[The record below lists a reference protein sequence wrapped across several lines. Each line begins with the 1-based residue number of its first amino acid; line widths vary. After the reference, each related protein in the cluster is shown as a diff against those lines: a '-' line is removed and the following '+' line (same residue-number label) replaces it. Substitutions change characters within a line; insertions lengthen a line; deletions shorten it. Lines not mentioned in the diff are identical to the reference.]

1 LTAWATGAND
11 AESFFYRNLCST
23 NKNDQIF
30 LYRGD
35 ETDMKKHPLPLTLCV
50 ALGAAS
56 FCTVASAQ
64 LNLQLYGRLYP
75 YLNSEKA
82 SGATPIGTAVSTLAA
97 TAAGPSAISGGIKGM
112 VAGNSNLGIRGSEKF
127 GSIKAEFQVEG
138 VVGLDEGMGF
148 LWNRNDFVGLSGNFG
163 SVKLGF
169 MDTVFKE
176 YGDTIGVLNVS
187 SGTPMSSS
195 NILRKVSF
203 GASNNARFH
212 ERRANSIRYDSP
224 SLSGFEFGL
233 QVSTQEAPLAGVTA
247 SGNSAKTYSYGVK
260 YDNGPIYVALAM
272 EQHTN
277 WYGGSSNAPTARRN
291 LTTAGVTSN
300 DKAMQLTI
308 EVRPTKEHKI
318 EFDVIKKKYD
328 ENATIT
334 GRFQNYQNTAY
345 LVGWEARWTPQWR
358 TVVQIVKSGA
368 GSCTLVAT
376 ACSTDGLE
384 GSKFITGASYYISRR
399 TYVFGVYDKMTN
411 GASGRFAANDFG
423 AVNSGE
429 DSRHFIAG
437 ISHAF

>member
-1 LTAWATGAND
+1 
-11 AESFFYRNLCST
+11 
-23 NKNDQIF
+23 
-30 LYRGD
+30 
-35 ETDMKKHPLPLTLCV
+35 
-50 ALGAAS
+50 LG
-56 FCTVASAQ
+56 T
-64 LNLQLYGRLYP
+64 
-75 YLNSEKA
+75 
-82 SGATPIGTAVSTLAA
+82 TVSTLAA
-97 TAAGPSAISGGIKGM
+97 TPATPAAGSPISGGIKGM
-112 VAGNSNLGIRGSEKF
+112 AAGNSNLGIRGSERF
-127 GSIKAEFQVEG
+127 GPIKAEFQVEG
-138 VVGLDEGMGF
+138 VVSLDDGTGF
-148 LWNRNDFVGLSGNFG
+148 LWNRNDFVGLSGSFG

-176 YGDTIGVLNVS
+176 YGDTLGVLGVS

-224 SLSGFEFGL
+224 SFAGGFEVGL

-247 SGNSAKTYSYGVK
+247 NGSSAKTYSYGLK
-260 YDNGPIYVALAM
+260 YDGGPLYVALAM
-272 EQHTN
+272 EQHTG

-291 LTTAGVTSN
+291 LTTPGVTSN
-300 DKAMQLTI
+300 DKAMQLTV
-308 EVRPTKEHKI
+308 EWRLDPVHKF

-334 GRFQNYQNTAY
+334 GRFAHYDNTAY
-345 LVGWEARWTPQWR
+345 LLAWEARWSPQWR
-358 TVVQIVKSGA
+358 TIAQIVKSGA

-384 GSKFITGASYYISRR
+384 GGKFIVGAAYYLTRR
-399 TYVFGVYDKMTN
+399 TYVFGLYDKMTN

-423 AVNSGE
+423 AVNPGE
-429 DSRHFIAG
+429 ETRHFLAG